1 MTKKE
6 IVEDVTNVN
15 AELVLAFLTARF
27 PIFSIAIVRYIAK
40 HYLMKWLE
48 PMVNEG
54 TVFIAFSVID
64 ADQMR
69 KWEYFDEAKARL
81 MIALESGVPDEQSQI
96 DFDRRFLDAI
106 RIKP

>member
-15 AELVLAFLTARF
+15 AELVLAFLTAKF

-54 TVFIAFSVID
+54 TVFVAFRVID
-64 ADQMR
+64 VDQMV
-69 KWEYFDEAKARL
+69 KAGFFNAARERL
-81 MIALESGVPDEQSQI
+81 LIALESGVPSETSEI
-96 DFDRRFLDAI
+96 EFDRRFLDAI